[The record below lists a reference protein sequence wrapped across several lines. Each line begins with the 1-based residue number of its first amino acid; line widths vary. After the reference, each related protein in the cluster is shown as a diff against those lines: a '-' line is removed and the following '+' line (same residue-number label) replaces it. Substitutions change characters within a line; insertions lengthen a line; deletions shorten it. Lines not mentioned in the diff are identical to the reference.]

1 MKTAFEP
8 IADAGS
14 RILILGT
21 MPGERSLQLQQYYGH
36 PGNHFWKIMFS
47 ILERPFST
55 DYLERIKLLAD
66 HKIALWDV
74 LQNCEGEGSSD
85 NAIKNEIPNDFKKF
99 YKQHENI
106 KVVFFASKRAEDFY
120 NRYVIKNPD
129 RNYHV
134 LPSPSRANTWKTYDE
149 KKNEWRIVIEHIK
162 QGVN

>member
-8 IADAGS
+8 IADANS

-36 PGNHFWKIMFS
+36 AGNHFWRIMFS
-47 ILERPFST
+47 ILDRPFST
-55 DYLERIKLLAD
+55 DYTERKKLLAD

-85 NAIKNEIPNDFKKF
+85 NAIKNEIPNDFKSF
-99 YKQHENI
+99 YNQYKNI
-106 KVVFFASKRAEDFY
+106 RTVFFASKKAEDFY
-120 NRYVIKNPD
+120 NRYVIKSPI
-129 RNYHV
+129 RSYYI

-149 KKNEWRIVIEHIK
+149 KAKEWRIILEHLK
-162 QGVN
+162 